1 MRVMDMA
8 NNNLK
13 STQRQ
18 EIETLALNIIADQSK
33 EINQMSEWKK
43 SQYNR

>member
-1 MRVMDMA
+1 MT

-18 EIETLALNIIADQSK
+18 EIKTLVLNITADQTK
-33 EINQMSEWKK
+33 EIKRMKEWRKT
-43 SQYNR
+43 

>member
-1 MRVMDMA
+1 MRVMDIA

-18 EIETLALNIIADQSK
+18 EIKTLALNIIS
-33 EINQMSEWKK
+33 IRL
-43 SQYNR
+43 NRLAG